1 MDTTKL
7 LADAQQVVADIQ
19 AIPAVPPA
27 PKSVS
32 GIVFTDAGITVNYS
46 DGSTANFT
54 PAN

>member
-19 AIPAVPPA
+19 AIVPTPSD
-27 PKSVS
+27 KTVT
-32 GIVFTDAGITVNYS
+32 GIAVNYS

-54 PAN
+54 PSN